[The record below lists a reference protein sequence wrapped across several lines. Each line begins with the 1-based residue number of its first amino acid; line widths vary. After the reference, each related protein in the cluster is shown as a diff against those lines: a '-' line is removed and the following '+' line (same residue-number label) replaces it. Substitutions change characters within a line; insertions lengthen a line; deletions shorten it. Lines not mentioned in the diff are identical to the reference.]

1 MKVSAPIDLHVCV
14 SELDVLYILY
24 IKCVYTFERIYA
36 CIHMYICML
45 EAKSDSA
52 NIL

>member
-1 MKVSAPIDLHVCV
+1 MKISALIDLHVCV

-24 IKCVYTFERIYA
+24 IKCVNVYMYV
-36 CIHMYICML
+36 CIHMCML
-45 EAKSDSA
+45 EVKSDSA